1 MPGDAFPGQDDA
13 VDVDND
19 SEDVRKLLL
28 GDESEPAADDVI
40 EPVLDD

>member
-1 MPGDAFPGQDDA
+1 MPGDAFSGNDEPVTVEA
-13 VDVDND
+13 D

-28 GDESEPAADDVI
+28 GDESEPGADDVV